1 MTKKE
6 ALQEF
11 RAYILP
17 AVVAQYG
24 KDDRPAISEAWCNF
38 TDYLCK
44 DGIITRHQDETWT
57 NPF

>member
-6 ALQEF
+6 ALATFMDCEYPF
-11 RAYILP
+11 I
-17 AVVAQYG
+17 VAKYG
-24 KDDRPAISEAWCNF
+24 KDDRIAISEGWCNY

-44 DGIITRHQDETWT
+44 DGMITRHQDETWV